1 MSPRLS
7 FALLW
12 ALMLHLSLV
21 LFLVAAPDP
30 HPQGANGEGA
40 GVELR
45 LGAVAAEP
53 IETLPEPRPQPPPR
67 EAAPEPEEP
76 IPAPPES
83 APIAVEQSAPAAP
96 LVPKVPVEAPRLE
109 PPRSQPAL
117 RPEPKPAPEPPRRPP
132 SEAQA
137 VPPAQPQARAPG
149 GNGGDRYLAQLRSHL
164 ARYRPAYTAH
174 YGVAQLRFRIAA
186 NGAVSG
192 VRVVES
198 DGDEALAAEALALI
212 LRAEP
217 MPVPPNGRPLE
228 LVVPIEF
235 R

>member
-30 HPQGANGEGA
+30 RPQGAEGQGA
-40 GVELR
+40 GVELQ
-45 LGAVAAEP
+45 LGEVAPASAEAP
-53 IETLPEPRPQPPPR
+53 PTPVPEPPSREPVRDPETPQPVKSEPTPVPV
-67 EAAPEPEEP
+67 APL
-76 IPAPPES
+76 
-83 APIAVEQSAPAAP
+83 AVEQSK
-96 LVPKVPVEAPRLE
+96 PKTVVEAPSR
-109 PPRSQPAL
+109 
-117 RPEPKPAPEPPRRPP
+117 PKPKPE
-132 SEAQA
+132 
-137 VPPAQPQARAPG
+137 VPQPQPRAEPVPATAAIKPPPQTVAPPTQAPSRAPG

-164 ARYRPAYTAH
+164 AGYRPAYTAH
-174 YGVAQLRFRIAA
+174 YGVAQVRFRIAA
-186 NGAVSG
+186 SGAVSG

-198 DGDEALAAEALALI
+198 DGGEALAGEALALI
-212 LRAEP
+212 LRAAP